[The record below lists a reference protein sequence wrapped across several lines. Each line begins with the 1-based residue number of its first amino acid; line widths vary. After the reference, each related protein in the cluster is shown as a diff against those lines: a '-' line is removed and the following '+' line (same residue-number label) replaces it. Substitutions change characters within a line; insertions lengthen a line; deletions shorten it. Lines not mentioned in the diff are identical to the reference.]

1 MELVA
6 SPSLN
11 PLYSGGLWEPV
22 IWIPPTTVR
31 LCCDQ
36 YASGVGTIPMSA
48 TSTPLA
54 SSPRT
59 SARCNPSPLGRL
71 SRPTATA
78 PFTPLSAR
86 NAAYAPATAVATS
99 SVRSFPAMPRMSS
112 SQKSAREIA
121 IAVTAMAI
129 SRASFREYDI
139 RGIAGKDLTEEVA
152 TAVAGA
158 YAAFLAERGVKGAV
172 AVGRD
177 NRPSGEGLHRALV
190 RGLLASGVD
199 VADIGIVP
207 TPLAYWSQHNLT
219 VVGGIQ
225 ITGSHNPPE
234 YNGFKLGLGT
244 SSIYGADI
252 QHIYEL
258 AVAGKFPRG
267 KGTLRKEQVID
278 RYIDDIAARVG
289 TLSRASSRDDWGV
302 RGDDLKV
309 VIDCG
314 NGVGALVAPKL
325 FPKLGIKPR
334 CLFCESD
341 GTFPNHHPDPT
352 VPKNLEA
359 LIAAVK
365 EEQADIGIAFD
376 GDADRIGVI
385 DHTGEIIWGD
395 YLLIIYAREVLA
407 RTGEG
412 QAIVFDVKASQAL
425 PEAIEKAGG
434 IPVMWKTGHSLIE
447 EKMHETHA
455 PVAGEM
461 SGHMFFAEGYYG
473 FDDALYGAARLLR
486 IVAESGK
493 TVRDLLADVPR
504 FVSTPEIRVDCPDDK
519 KFGIVEEAKKYFGAK
534 YKVITVDG
542 ARVLFGGGWGLI
554 RASNTQPVLVM
565 RFEARTKEQLE
576 KIQSEI
582 QGWLR
587 SKGVTV

>member
-1 MELVA
+1 
-6 SPSLN
+6 
-11 PLYSGGLWEPV
+11 
-22 IWIPPTTVR
+22 
-31 LCCDQ
+31 
-36 YASGVGTIPMSA
+36 
-48 TSTPLA
+48 
-54 SSPRT
+54 
-59 SARCNPSPLGRL
+59 
-71 SRPTATA
+71 
-78 PFTPLSAR
+78 
-86 NAAYAPATAVATS
+86 
-99 SVRSFPAMPRMSS
+99 
-112 SQKSAREIA
+112 
-121 IAVTAMAI
+121 MAI
-129 SRASFREYDI
+129 SRAIFREYDI
-139 RGIAGKDLTEEVA
+139 RGIAGRDLTEEVA
-152 TAVAGA
+152 AAVAGA
-158 YAAFLAERGVKGAV
+158 YAAFLAEKGVKGAL

-190 RGLLASGVD
+190 DGLLASGVD
-199 VADIGIVP
+199 VVDIGIVP
-207 TPLAYWSQHNLT
+207 TPLAYWSQHNLP

-234 YNGFKLGLGT
+234 YNGFKLGLRK
-244 SSIYGADI
+244 SSIYGAEI

-258 AVAGKFPRG
+258 SVAGKFPRG
-267 KGTLRKEQVID
+267 KGTLRNDQVID

-289 TLSRASSRDDWGV
+289 TLPRA
-302 RGDDLKV
+302 LKV

-314 NGVGALVAPKL
+314 NGAGALVAPQL
-325 FPKLGIKPR
+325 FRKIGVKPR
-334 CLFCESD
+334 YLFCESD

-365 EEQADIGIAFD
+365 DDGADIGIAFD

-395 YLLIIYAREVLA
+395 YLLIIYARDVLA
-407 RTGEG
+407 RTRKG
-412 QAIVFDVKASQAL
+412 QSIVFDVKASQAL
-425 PEAIEKAGG
+425 PEAIERAGG

-519 KFGIVEEAKKYFGAK
+519 KFGIVEEAQKHFGAK
-534 YKVITVDG
+534 YKVMNVDG
-542 ARVLFGGGWGLI
+542 ARVLFGDGWGLI
-554 RASNTQPVLVM
+554 RASNTQPVVVM
-565 RFEARTKEQLE
+565 RFEARTKDELE
-576 KIQSEI
+576 KIQSEM

-587 SKGVTV
+587 SKGVKV